1 MAKSYFGITD
11 TGRMR
16 DNNEDTF
23 IAEPVL
29 NEKYVAACVID
40 GVGGYEG
47 GEVAASIAKDALID
61 YLKIPSGDII
71 TTLREALSSAN
82 EKIYQEKIS
91 NGRYKDMA
99 CVLTL
104 ALVDQKNNAFYYAHI
119 GDTRLYLLRDQS
131 LIKVTKDH
139 SFVGFL
145 EDSGRLTEQDAMQH
159 PKRNEINKALGFD
172 ATIPHLSDYIETGE
186 SPFLPG
192 DILLLCSDG
201 LTDMVN
207 ASTITSIISGQNG
220 LQQKGEQLIMAAND
234 AGGKDN
240 ITIVLVEHT
249 AKPAKQKPARP
260 AAPSKKNAV
269 SIDEPP
275 RVRQIEVNNELPVT
289 QKKRNNAGLITFLA
303 VLSFLLL
310 SALIWMWW
318 RQRSADSKTDVV
330 PAIGN
335 TRGQAIQNAL
345 QQSTGNTLILSD
357 AGLPATISMPDT
369 LNINND
375 SLHIQGTGHAFVKD
389 NAAGN
394 HAVIMLGPQ
403 VRFLLLDRVSLQ
415 DVIINVNASNIEA
428 LHFSNVSMN
437 NSFIRLV
444 QDFQFTDSL
453 FTGVVSDMYMRGIDT
468 LPKNR

>member
-29 NEKYVAACVID
+29 NEKYIAACVID

-71 TTLREALSSAN
+71 TTLREAISSAN
-82 EKIYQEKIS
+82 EKIYHEKIS

-104 ALVDQKNNAFYYAHI
+104 ALVDQKNNVFYYAHI

-207 ASTITSIISGQNG
+207 ASTITSIISGQKE
-220 LQQKGEQLIMAAND
+220 LQQKGEQLIRAAND

-260 AAPSKKNAV
+260 AAPSKKNV
-269 SIDEPP
+269 VPIDEPQ
-275 RVRQIEVNNELPVT
+275 RVRPVEVNNELPVT
-289 QKKRNNAGLITFLA
+289 KNKRNNKGLITFLA

-318 RQRSADSKTDVV
+318 RQRSADSKTDV
-330 PAIGN
+330 
-335 TRGQAIQNAL
+335 AL
-345 QQSTGNTLILSD
+345 QWVIS
-357 AGLPATISMPDT
+357 AGKPYKMQCNKAPET
-369 LNINND
+369 
-375 SLHIQGTGHAFVKD
+375 HW
-389 NAAGN
+389 
-394 HAVIMLGPQ
+394 
-403 VRFLLLDRVSLQ
+403 
-415 DVIINVNASNIEA
+415 
-428 LHFSNVSMN
+428 
-437 NSFIRLV
+437 
-444 QDFQFTDSL
+444 
-453 FTGVVSDMYMRGIDT
+453 Y
-468 LPKNR
+468 